1 MAKAFAPDELS
12 ARVFFLTLGFIAA
25 MIVGIVGVLTLL

>member
-12 ARVFFLTLGFIAA
+12 ARVFFLTMGFIVA
-25 MIVGIVGVLTLL
+25 IVVGITGVLTFL

>member
-12 ARVFFLTLGFIAA
+12 ARVFFLTLGFIAT
-25 MIVGIVGVLTLL
+25 MIVCIAGVLTLL